1 MGSESLILLDT
12 HVLIWL
18 DQDDP
23 VLGLIARQQAD
34 AALKGGRLA
43 VSAISFWEIAML
55 VAKQRIVIELPLP
68 TWRQDLLNLGLR
80 EIPVSGEI
88 GIAAVQLDQLHG
100 DPADRIIVAT
110 ALLREATLMTADRKL
125 LEWSGQLERYDARL

>member
-18 DQDDP
+18 DLDDP
-23 VLGLIARQQAD
+23 ALGLIARQQAD

-55 VAKQRIVIELPLP
+55 VAKQRIVIEVPLP

-110 ALLREATLMTADRKL
+110 ALLREATLMTVDRKL

>member
-23 VLGLIARQQAD
+23 ALGLIACQQAD

-55 VAKQRIVIELPLP
+55 VAKQRIVIEVPLP

>member
-1 MGSESLILLDT
+1 
-12 HVLIWL
+12 
-18 DQDDP
+18 
-23 VLGLIARQQAD
+23 
-34 AALKGGRLA
+34 
-43 VSAISFWEIAML
+43 ML
-55 VAKQRIVIELPLP
+55 VAKQRIVIEVPLP

>member
-18 DQDDP
+18 DLDDP
-23 VLGLIARQQAD
+23 ALGLIARQQAD
-34 AALKGGRLA
+34 AVLKGGRLA

-55 VAKQRIVIELPLP
+55 VAKQRIVIEVPLP
-68 TWRQDLLNLGLR
+68 TWRPDLLNLGFR

-110 ALLREATLMTADRKL
+110 ALLREATLMTVDRKL

>member
-55 VAKQRIVIELPLP
+55 VAKQRIVIEVPLP